1 VQDASS
7 TACSQSQVGSAT
19 VTVNPLPSATFNLD
33 GDTSLCGRIGLTVNL
48 LGDVTGTVFDWSRD
62 NAANV
67 IGDQS
72 GSVTGT
78 DSSGYSVG
86 TLTDTLYNTTPN
98 RQTVIFTITP
108 TANGC
113 AGSPV
118 TFQVPVPECVVLP
131 VTIINFKAYQ
141 KGSGVEIDWS
151 ALNEINFDHYEVQRS
166 TDGVSFTT
174 FARVNAANKGNIS
187 NYSETDPSPVNG
199 NNYYRVKAIDN
210 DGSVRYTAI
219 ARINICCNKATVT
232 IYPNPVLN
240 KIFNV
245 QLSNM
250 PAGNYKVIMYNSIG
264 QQVILKTLTHIGG
277 SVTQSF
283 KLSSTITAGSY
294 FVRVFNESTNV
305 VVTLIVQ

>member
-1 VQDASS
+1 M
-7 TACSQSQVGSAT
+7 
-19 VTVNPLPSATFNLD
+19 N
-33 GDTSLCGRIGLTVNL
+33 
-48 LGDVTGTVFDWSRD
+48 
-62 NAANV
+62 
-67 IGDQS
+67 
-72 GSVTGT
+72 
-78 DSSGYSVG
+78 
-86 TLTDTLYNTTPN
+86 
-98 RQTVIFTITP
+98 
-108 TANGC
+108 
-113 AGSPV
+113 
-118 TFQVPVPECVVLP
+118 FQVPVPECVVLP

-141 KGSGVEIDWS
+141 KGSGVEIEWS
-151 ALNEINFDHYEVQRS
+151 ALNEINFDHYEVQHS

-187 NYSETDPSPVNG
+187 NYSATDPSPVNG
-199 NNYYRVKAIDN
+199 NNYYRVKAIDR

-250 PAGNYKVIMYNSIG
+250 PAGDYKVIMYNSIG
-264 QQVILKTLTHIGG
+264 QQVMLKTITHIGG

-294 FVRVFNESTNV
+294 FVKVFNESTNV